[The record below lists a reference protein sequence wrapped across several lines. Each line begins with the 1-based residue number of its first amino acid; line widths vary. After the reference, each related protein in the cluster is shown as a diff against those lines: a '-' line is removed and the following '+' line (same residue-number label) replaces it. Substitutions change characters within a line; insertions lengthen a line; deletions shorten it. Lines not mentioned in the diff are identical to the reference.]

1 MKIIKKIFFLSFAI
15 LNLINLHFKLRF
27 LGNIL
32 DELRMV
38 LLRYAGAKIGK
49 NSFVHPNV
57 MILKPENLLIG
68 ERSSIE
74 SNSEIFNYSKFYIGD
89 NVDIETQFYVNTN
102 NHKIDDKN
110 QLLAYQGGISK
121 EIKIGSDTWIGAR
134 MTVLSGVQVENRVVI
149 GAGSVVTKILQSD
162 YIYAG
167 VPAKKIKKISEKN

>member
-1 MKIIKKIFFLSFAI
+1 MKIIKKISFLSFAI

-68 ERSSIE
+68 ERSSIG
-74 SNSEIFNYSKFYIGD
+74 SNSEIFNF
-89 NVDIETQFYVNTN
+89 TT
-102 NHKIDDKN
+102 
-110 QLLAYQGGISK
+110 
-121 EIKIGSDTWIGAR
+121 
-134 MTVLSGVQVENRVVI
+134 
-149 GAGSVVTKILQSD
+149 
-162 YIYAG
+162 
-167 VPAKKIKKISEKN
+167 